1 MVILQLELMT
11 DSSELPKDH
20 LDEHVP
26 FGRTATQIE
35 DADAGYPDAYQ
46 KDSDETGPSKRHQVP
61 HDGGNDARNGEDDT
75 GGYNDRPDVFFG
87 GNCQLLLA

>member
-1 MVILQLELMT
+1 MT

-35 DADAGYPDAYQ
+35 DAESGYPYADHQDGDEAEPAGREHKPYQ
-46 KDSDETGPSKRHQVP
+46 SREN
-61 HDGGNDARNGEDDT
+61 GGNT
-75 GGYNDRPDVFFG
+75 
-87 GNCQLLLA
+87 